1 MQRSRRVLEFIEDI
15 IEEIEKSETGRTTG
29 LGILE
34 IYTFLVEANKSCGI
48 CPGVFLEGWGI
59 VFN

>member
-34 IYTFLVEANKSCGI
+34 IYTCLVENIKVVGFVREC
-48 CPGVFLEGWGI
+48 F
-59 VFN
+59 

>member
-15 IEEIEKSETGRTTG
+15 IEEIEKSETGRPTG

-34 IYTFLVEANKSCGI
+34 ICTFLVENIKVVGFAREC
-48 CPGVFLEGWGI
+48 F
-59 VFN
+59 

>member
-34 IYTFLVEANKSCGI
+34 IYIIHVWSKNIKVVGFVREC
-48 CPGVFLEGWGI
+48 F
-59 VFN
+59 

>member
-34 IYTFLVEANKSCGI
+34 IYTLLVEQIKVVGFVRECFFSVGAS
-48 CPGVFLEGWGI
+48 
-59 VFN
+59 

>member
-34 IYTFLVEANKSCGI
+34 IYTFLVENIKVVGFVWEC
-48 CPGVFLEGWGI
+48 F
-59 VFN
+59 